1 MAREEEIYNQLV
13 ELFSAVDKQ
22 PKNFEFVFSKR
33 QLNIAKE
40 AEERY
45 LSSPLHQNYSAE
57 DLAKAFRDG
66 AEWADMYPVN
76 VWHDATEEPLLEDKK
91 IILLN
96 EQNIAYI
103 SVRFSGTFSYMF
115 EDFYWGRYV
124 DLLKINKWAY
134 IDDLLPNQSRNSEQL
149 KGEQYANNA

>member
-1 MAREEEIYNQLV
+1 MAREEKIYNQLV

-22 PKNFEFVFSKR
+22 PKNVDVIFSKR

-45 LSSPLHQNYSAE
+45 LSSPLHQYYSAE

>member
-1 MAREEEIYNQLV
+1 MTRKEEIYNQLV

-45 LSSPLHQNYSAE
+45 LSSPLHQYYSAE

-66 AEWADMYPVN
+66 AEWADMHPVN
-76 VWHDATEEPLLEDKK
+76 VLHDANEKPRTKEWLLVQFDEDDYDTIYLYIDIWCDLCKTFNV
-91 IILLN
+91 I
-96 EQNIAYI
+96 QWAYI
-103 SVRFSGTFSYMF
+103 SEM
-115 EDFYWGRYV
+115 
-124 DLLKINKWAY
+124 
-134 IDDLLPNQSRNSEQL
+134 LP
-149 KGEQYANNA
+149 KGGEK

>member
-1 MAREEEIYNQLV
+1 MTRKEEIYNQLV

-45 LSSPLHQNYSAE
+45 LSSPLHQYYSAE

-76 VWHDATEEPLLEDKK
+76 VWHDASEEPLLEDKE
-91 IILLN
+91 IIFLN
-96 EQNIAYI
+96 EQGISYI
-103 SVRFSGTFSYMF
+103 SEKFGGTFTYMLEELSWERF
-115 EDFYWGRYV
+115 VE
-124 DLLKINKWAY
+124 LLRISKWAY
-134 IDDLLPNQSRNSEQL
+134 ISDLLP
-149 KGEQYANNA
+149 KGGEL

>member
-1 MAREEEIYNQLV
+1 MGKYEDECYYVYFDFLGE
-13 ELFSAVDKQ
+13 VDKR
-22 PKNFEFVFSKR
+22 PKNIDVVMSKR

-45 LSSPLHQNYSAE
+45 LSSPLHQYYSAE

-103 SVRFSGTFSYMF
+103 SVRFSGTFLYMF
-115 EDFYWGRYV
+115 EDFYWKRYV
-124 DLLKINKWAY
+124 NLLKISKWAY
-134 IDDLLPNQSRNSEQL
+134 IDDLLPKQFRNTKQQ
-149 KGEQYANNA
+149 KGE

>member
-45 LSSPLHQNYSAE
+45 LSSPLHQYYSAE

-66 AEWADMYPVN
+66 AEWADKNHTMRWQNNCVKINYP
-76 VWHDATEEPLLEDKK
+76 
-91 IILLN
+91 
-96 EQNIAYI
+96 EQNKITMR
-103 SVRFSGTFSYMF
+103 VDFS
-115 EDFYWGRYV
+115 
-124 DLLKINKWAY
+124 NK
-134 IDDLLPNQSRNSEQL
+134 EG
-149 KGEQYANNA
+149 GEE